1 MSNTVKFDVQGF
13 GKTVDIMDTNAN
25 VKLVNARLAKMYEA
39 LNKVDEE
46 KGENALMT
54 DYFSALQEQ
63 LMLGVK
69 EILGLSAT
77 DAKKLDDTS
86 FSDLEK
92 FYDEVVDKFTAIPMP
107 TVKKMVETN
116 KAILDAQVQNE
127 TSEDEGNVE
136 DPK

>member
-13 GKTVDIMDTNAN
+13 GKTVDIMDTNGN
-25 VKLVNARLAKMYEA
+25 VKLVNARLAKMYEV

-46 KGENALMT
+46 KGENAFMT
-54 DYFSALQEQ
+54 DYFIVLQEQ

-92 FYDEVVDKFTAIPMP
+92 FYEELADKFTAIPMP
-107 TVKKMVETN
+107 TVRKMVETN
-116 KAILDAQVQNE
+116 KAILDAQAKNE